1 MLSKNEYACGEA
13 TESQQ
18 MDMGRLFAELF
29 DHILCIIFVTL
40 CFAFFGGIYALF
52 STPLYSADALIQ
64 IEDKQQNSLLKSLSQ
79 LTPGYTPDSMAEI
92 QLLKSRMI
100 LGKTIDDLGLR
111 YQVTESRFPVLGN
124 GWARLTGEK
133 PGILNLALLQFPPQ
147 QTGDNKLIVIAEGQN
162 RFRVEGE
169 GNHAQ
174 GKTGQLM
181 KMAGVSLLVSE
192 INASVGTRF
201 QVKHYSFTK
210 TINELS
216 NRFNVKE
223 MGKDSGILSLS
234 LTGANPEVITR
245 TLKSIADNYLQQ
257 NIARQAAQDSQSLD
271 FLQRQLPGVRA
282 DLEQAEQRLNTY
294 RQQRDSVDLSLEA
307 KSVLEQIVNVDN
319 LLNELTFRE
328 AEISQHFKKDH
339 PNYRALREKRHTLED
354 ERVRLNKRVSGMPS
368 MQQEILRLSRDVD
381 SGRAIYQQLLIRQQE
396 LNISRSSTIGNVRII
411 DEALI
416 SPEPVQPRK
425 LLIVLL
431 STLTGLILSAGLVMV
446 KAAFKKGIDSP
457 ELLEAHGMSVY
468 ATLPRSSWLR
478 DKTRVSKV
486 HFFGTARKHKTT
498 HVPFLP
504 TDRPLD
510 IFVEAVRGLRTSLHF
525 AMMDAENNILMFSG
539 PTQNCGKT
547 LVSTT
552 LAALVAQVGERVLL
566 VDADMRKGYVHN
578 IFSLR
583 NDVGLSEVLSGKVSF
598 QQAIQTYEAAKLDVV
613 TCGQV
618 PPNPSELLMHDR
630 FRQFI
635 QWASERYDMV
645 IIDTPPVLAVTD
657 AAVVGRLAAS
667 TLLVAR
673 YNVTSVKEMLACS
686 RRLQNM
692 NVNIKGVIVNDVV
705 RSAVSYYSAGYNL
718 YDDDYG
724 TLALAKGKKKRW
736 AGTR

>member
-1 MLSKNEYACGEA
+1 MLSKNEYAYGES
-13 TESQQ
+13 TEIQQ
-18 MDMGRLFAELF
+18 LDMGRLFAELF
-29 DHILCIIFVTL
+29 DHRLRIIFVTL
-40 CFAFFGGIYALF
+40 CFAFFGGMYTLF
-52 STPLYSADALIQ
+52 ATPQYSADALIQ
-64 IEDKQQNSLLKSLSQ
+64 IEDKQQNSLLKSLNQ

-111 YQVTESRFPVLGN
+111 YQVIQSRLPILGA

-133 PGILNLALLQFPPQ
+133 PGALSLTFLQFPAQ
-147 QTGDNKLIVIAEGQN
+147 QAGDKNLTVIAEGQN
-162 RFRVEGE
+162 RFRVEAAGIR
-169 GNHAQ
+169 AQ
-174 GKTGQLM
+174 GKTGQLL

-192 INASVGTRF
+192 LDAPVGTRF
-201 QVKHYSFTK
+201 QVKQRSLPQ
-210 TINELS
+210 TINDLTT
-216 NRFNVKE
+216 RFNVKE

-234 LTGANPEVITR
+234 LTGASPELITR

-271 FLQRQLPGVRA
+271 FLQRQLPSVRA
-282 DLEQAEQRLNTY
+282 DLEQAEKRLNTY

-319 LLNELTFRE
+319 QLNELTFRE

-339 PNYRALREKRHTLED
+339 PSYRALREKRHMLEN
-354 ERVRLNKRVSGMPS
+354 ERARLSQRVSGMPS

-381 SGRAIYQQLLIRQQE
+381 SGRAIYQQLLTRQQE

-411 DEALI
+411 DEPLM

-431 STLTGLILSAGLVMV
+431 STLIGLILSAGSVMV
-446 KAAFKKGIDSP
+446 KAAFKKGIDTP
-457 ELLEAHGMSVY
+457 ELLEAHGMNVY

-478 DKTRVSKV
+478 DKTRIPKV
-486 HFFGTARKHKTT
+486 HFFGAAEKHKTT
-498 HVPFLP
+498 NVPFLP
-504 TDRPLD
+504 IDRPLD

-525 AMMDAENNILMFSG
+525 AMMEAENNILMFSG

-578 IFSLR
+578 IFPLR
-583 NDVGLSEVLSGKVSF
+583 NDAGLSNVLSGKVSF
-598 QQAIQTYEAAKLDVV
+598 QQAIQTYETANFDVV
-613 TCGQV
+613 TCGQI
-618 PPNPSELLMHDR
+618 PPNPAELLMHDR
-630 FRQFI
+630 FRKFI

-645 IIDTPPVLAVTD
+645 IIDTPPILAVTD
-657 AAVVGRLAAS
+657 AALVGSLAAS

-673 YNVTSVKEMLACS
+673 YNVTSVKEMLACT
-686 RRLQNM
+686 RRLQKM

-718 YDDDYG
+718 QGDDYEKV
-724 TLALAKGKKKRW
+724 AYAKGKKKRR
-736 AGTR
+736 AGN